1 MDKISNF
8 GKQYRKP
15 ASLMIVFVIW
25 SPIFSIIVSINTG
38 DLAISLFPTVFA
50 QKNQTGVGD
59 VQKESLVRDE
69 SLQKQDTINDDN
81 KLQPGIVTNP
91 GPQNC
96 GINPNAPPCC
106 TPGEDKG
113 CIGEVPQN
121 CGINP
126 NAPPCCTPG
135 EDKGCIGNDDKVRIM
150 QLGTNP
156 QNLKPGDE
164 FKVLATV
171 INNLNVPI
179 KYTGAQCG
187 GSPLDIQFDNNVN
200 INYAIACQAIST
212 ETLDT
217 HETTIVQG
225 KGYEVL
231 TAENPGKVNAQV
243 TFNYG
248 VEGDDATQK
257 QVAESFSF
265 DIIN

>member
-8 GKQYRKP
+8 DKQYRKP

-25 SPIFSIIVSINTG
+25 SSIFSMMVSINTG

-113 CIGEVPQN
+113 CIG
-121 CGINP
+121 
-126 NAPPCCTPG
+126 
-135 EDKGCIGNDDKVRIM
+135 NDDKVRTM

-156 QNLKPGDE
+156 Q
-164 FKVLATV
+164 
-171 INNLNVPI
+171 I
-179 KYTGAQCG
+179 
-187 GSPLDIQFDNNVN
+187 
-200 INYAIACQAIST
+200 
-212 ETLDT
+212 
-217 HETTIVQG
+217 
-225 KGYEVL
+225 
-231 TAENPGKVNAQV
+231 
-243 TFNYG
+243 
-248 VEGDDATQK
+248 
-257 QVAESFSF
+257 
-265 DIIN
+265 

>member
-1 MDKISNF
+1 M
-8 GKQYRKP
+8 YRR
-15 ASLMIVFVIW
+15 S
-25 SPIFSIIVSINTG
+25 T
-38 DLAISLFPTVFA
+38 
-50 QKNQTGVGD
+50 
-59 VQKESLVRDE
+59 
-69 SLQKQDTINDDN
+69 
-81 KLQPGIVTNP
+81 
-91 GPQNC
+91 
-96 GINPNAPPCC
+96 
-106 TPGEDKG
+106 
-113 CIGEVPQN
+113 QN

-135 EDKGCIGNDDKVRIM
+135 EDKGCIGNDDKIGIL

-164 FKVLATV
+164 FEVQATV

-179 KYTGAQCG
+179 KYTGDLCG
-187 GSPLDIQFDNNVN
+187 GSPLEIQFDNNVH

-217 HETTIVQG
+217 HETTTVQG

-231 TAENPGKVNAQV
+231 TAENPGKVNAHV

-248 VEGDDATQK
+248 VEGDSSNQK
-257 QVAESFSF
+257 QVTESFSF